1 MRTRPAQRSQPT
13 PLKLTPLPSWPNQST
28 PANGFVLSVCFCQV
42 VFSFFPPCVLPS
54 HCSFRS
60 PYPRWPIA
68 MPPAPRG
75 STELLRAG
83 SGPSSARPGG
93 RVITPNPNLVAQ
105 HYTHTH
111 PFAGLSQYP
120 WREVSPFKSAHN
132 LQTPQQMKGIMCY
145 ILKSCKSLFHSS
157 QA

>member
-1 MRTRPAQRSQPT
+1 MGPAQKSQPT
-13 PLKLTPLPSWPNQST
+13 LLKLMPLPSWLNQSM
-28 PANGFVLSVCFCQV
+28 PANEFVLSVCLCQV
-42 VFSFFPPCVLPS
+42 VFFSPPCVLSS

-60 PYPRWPIA
+60 PCPRWPIA

-75 STELLRAG
+75 SIELFRAG
-83 SGPSSARPGG
+83 SGPSLACPGG
-93 RVITPNPNLVAQ
+93 RVITPNPNVVAQ

-111 PFAGLSQYP
+111 PFAALIQYP
-120 WREVSPFKSAHN
+120 WREIIPFKSAHN
-132 LQTPQQMKGIMCY
+132 LQTPQQMKAVVCY